1 MMPAA
6 PEDDRAITRDDL
18 EELFVSSE
26 KPPTA
31 WRIGGEMEKFGVD
44 RETGA
49 PLQYD
54 GPKGVGRIFDE
65 LVKRHGWHPES
76 ETEGGPVIALTRG
89 QASITLEP
97 GAQLEL
103 SGAPLDD
110 VHQVESEI
118 RGHLD
123 ELASI
128 SAELG
133 LAWLG
138 VGFQPI
144 SPQSEL
150 PWVPKHRYGIMK
162 RYLPTRG
169 ARGLDMMRRTSTV
182 QANFDYSS
190 EEDAMQ
196 KLVVMLRLSPVI
208 QAMTANSPFIEGRVS
223 SNKSERGAVWLEMD
237 PSRSGLIPTLWESER
252 PRYADYVEWALD
264 AGMFLFKRNGVFVHN
279 TGQTFRSFLKEGFD
293 GYRATFADW
302 ALHVN
307 TLFPEARLKRTL
319 EARPCDCL
327 PMRLV
332 GSVPALFTGLV
343 YDTESL
349 GRAMELAM
357 SLDLDAVTKARP
369 ELVAEGLDGAVGS
382 VPARRIAAQ
391 IYEIAEAGL
400 ARRGRE
406 GRGGKDERAV
416 LAPLGELVERGQC
429 PADLLL
435 TGLGVGEQVS
445 RAELVR
451 RCGI

>member
-1 MMPAA
+1 MTPAA

-18 EELFVSSE
+18 EELFVTSE

-44 RETGA
+44 RATGA

-54 GPKGVGRIFDE
+54 GPKGVGRIFEE

-110 VHQVESEI
+110 CHQIECEI

-123 ELASI
+123 ELAGI

-169 ARGLDMMRRTSTV
+169 ARGLDMMRRTATV

-196 KLVVMLRLSPVI
+196 KLVMLLRLSPI
-208 QAMTANSPFIEGRVS
+208 IHAMTANSPFIEGRVS

-237 PSRSGLIPTLWESER
+237 PSRSGLIPALWGKER

-264 AGMFLFKRNGVFVHN
+264 AGMFLFRRNGVFIHN
-279 TGQTFRSFLKEGFD
+279 TGQTFRSFLLSGFD
-293 GYRATFADW
+293 GHRATFADW

-307 TLFPEARLKRTL
+307 TLFPEARLKRTI
-319 EARPCDCL
+319 EARACDCL

-332 GSVPALFTGLV
+332 GAVPALCTGLL
-343 YDTESL
+343 YDAEAL
-349 GRAMELAM
+349 GQATELAL
-357 SLDLDAVTKARP
+357 SLDLAVVTAARP

-382 VPARRIAAQ
+382 VPVRRLAEQ
-391 IYEIAEAGL
+391 IYQIAEGGL
-400 ARRGRE
+400 ARRARL
-406 GRGGKDERAV
+406 GRGGRDERAV
-416 LAPLGELVERGQC
+416 LAPLGELVERGEC

-435 TGLGVGEQVS
+435 SGLAVEEPVS